1 VYATDG
7 TLLAAVERKS
17 LDNLASTLSDGSLAF
32 QLQRLTEIPLGAI
45 VVEARYG
52 ALFKLEHVNGS
63 WLADQLARLQVR
75 YPEVQITYADSRPH
89 AEDWTYRF
97 LTAALAD
104 STGPAD
110 VTD

>member
-1 VYATDG
+1 MEVVAQEG
-7 TLLAAVERKS
+7 
-17 LDNLASTLSDGSLAF
+17 
-32 QLQRLTEIPLGAI
+32 LTELPVAAI

-52 ALFKLEHVNGS
+52 ALFKLEHVNGN

-75 YPEVQITYADSRPH
+75 YPEVQITYADSRAH

-110 VTD
+110 VSS